1 MVLKLLNSTKQAH
14 WASFVLLSLMLKI
27 LVIQLALIFV
37 ALYTVH
43 PPPPPPPPKKKNND
57 DDDEQKDTG
66 NWLIQNNNN
75 NNRMENAFRL

>member
-43 PPPPPPPPKKKNND
+43 PQPTPQKKIMMMMMMSK
-57 DDDEQKDTG
+57 K
-66 NWLIQNNNN
+66 IQ
-75 NNRMENAFRL
+75 ATS